1 MFNQNNTAERIKKMT
16 TAILAWY
23 EFPPGK
29 RALFVGCEDH
39 ALFAMLGRRQ
49 LEVVCC
55 GLKELKDT
63 SWCAENTGRFDY
75 IVSIRELEK
84 EAEIGNLFK
93 VLFSLLNNT
102 GKLLL
107 GMNNRLG
114 IRYFCG
120 DRDCYTERNFD
131 GIEDYVQADLRQGS
145 AAFAGRMYSHQ
156 ELKTM
161 LLEAGFSSQQFYSVW
176 PDLDVASHLFEEHV
190 LPNEDMAIRVFPFY
204 NNPDTVFL
212 DENTVYASMVD
223 NGLWFSMANGYFIE
237 CPKAGSCCN
246 VSSVTCSFDRDDK
259 DALMTIIHSDDTVEK
274 KAAFPAGK
282 QRLLELIEHGKD
294 LADHGVPML
303 SARLQGDSYW
313 MPYVHAKSGLVYLRE
328 MLRRDI
334 DAFLQEMDKFRD
346 LILQSSEHMSEDMGD
361 GRGVILKRGYFD
373 MVPLN
378 SFYVDG
384 TFQFYDQEFYIENY
398 PANVLLI
405 RAVNAVYGGDDT
417 LNRLYPYA
425 KLLERYDLQKYQ
437 DEWNKLSYDFL
448 VELRN
453 ETGLADFYNEHRRNF
468 DIINSNRFRM
478 NYSAEKYQKL
488 FVDIFHNAASRKLI
502 IFGSGKY
509 ADQFMALFKADY
521 PVYKIIDNNPK
532 RWGDTLYGVE
542 IVSPDYLLELGQDE
556 YKVIICIKNYNP
568 IMKQLDTM
576 GVSDYSIYDANREYP
591 RIFKPIEQG
600 LVDSTAK
607 PKKYHIG
614 YVAGVFDLF
623 HYGHLNILR
632 RAKEQ
637 CDYLI
642 VGVVS
647 DRQVR
652 EYKKVEPFVPFEER
666 LEVVRSCRY
675 VDEANE
681 IPFEHP
687 DTDMAWK
694 LYHFDVQ
701 FSGSDYEDDPV
712 WLAKKKWLEERGS
725 TMVFFPY
732 TQSTSSTKLKKLI
745 TERLL

>member
-1 MFNQNNTAERIKKMT
+1 MDSQKAATDRIKKMS

-23 EFPPGK
+23 DFIPNK
-29 RALFVGCEDH
+29 QVLFVGDEDH
-39 ALFAMLGRRQ
+39 ALVGMLGDRKMA
-49 LEVVCC
+49 VSCC
-55 GLKELKDT
+55 GLDELQDT
-63 SWCAENTGRFDY
+63 SWRAANNGRFDY
-75 IVSIRELEK
+75 IISIALLEK
-84 EAEIGNLFK
+84 AAEIGNILK
-93 VLFSLLNNT
+93 SLFSLLNAN

-120 DRDCYTERNFD
+120 DRDCYIERNFD
-131 GIEDYVQADLRQGS
+131 GIEDYCQADLRRDAG
-145 AAFAGRMYSHQ
+145 FTGRMYSHQ

-161 LLEAGFSSQQFYSVW
+161 LLEAGFSSQQFFSVW
-176 PDLDVASHLFEEHV
+176 PDLTVASHLFEEHV
-190 LPNEDMAIRVFPFY
+190 LPNEDMAIRLFPFY
-204 NNPDTVFL
+204 NDPDTIFIN
-212 DENTVYASMVD
+212 ENNLYESMVD
-223 NGLWFSMANGYFIE
+223 NGLWFTMANGYFIE
-237 CPKAGSCCN
+237 CSKDGTLYD
-246 VSSVTCSFDRDDK
+246 VHSVTCSLDRDDR
-259 DALMTIIHSDDTVEK
+259 DALVTIVHGNDIVEK
-274 KAAFPAGK
+274 KAVFPDGQ
-282 QRLLELIEHGKD
+282 QRLKELIEHGED
-294 LADHGVPML
+294 LKSHGVPVVPAKL
-303 SARLQGDSYW
+303 EGDYYQ
-313 MPYVHAKSGLVYLRE
+313 MPYVHAKSGLIYLRE
-328 MLRRDI
+328 LLRQDI
-334 DAFLQEMDKFRD
+334 EAFLREMDKFRD
-346 LILQSSEHMSEDMGD
+346 LILQSSEHVTEDMGD
-361 GRGVILKRGYFD
+361 GRGVVLKRGYFD

-405 RAVNAVYGGDDT
+405 RMVNAVYGGEAELD
-417 LNRLYPYA
+417 RIYPYN
-425 KLLERYDLQKYQ
+425 KVLERYDLLKYQ

-521 PVYKIIDNNPK
+521 PVYKIIDNNQK

-542 IVSPDYLLELGQDE
+542 IVSPDYLRDLSQNE

-568 IMKQLDTM
+568 IVKQLDTM
-576 GVSDYSIYDANREYP
+576 GVTEYSIYDANREYP
-591 RIFKPIEQG
+591 RIFKPIVQG
-600 LVDSTAK
+600 VVDINSK
-607 PKKYHIG
+607 PKKYHSG

-666 LEVVRSCRY
+666 LEIVKSCRY

-745 TERLL
+745 TERLI

>member
-1 MFNQNNTAERIKKMT
+1 MDRQITSSDRIKKMS

-23 EFPPGK
+23 DFIPNK
-29 RALFVGCEDH
+29 RVLFVGDENH
-39 ALFAMLGRRQ
+39 ALVDMLKNRS
-49 LEVVCC
+49 LDVVCC
-55 GLKELKDT
+55 GLDELQDT
-63 SWCAENTGRFDY
+63 SWFAANNGRFDY
-75 IVSIRELEK
+75 IVSIAVLEK
-84 EAEIGNLFK
+84 AAGLGNLFK
-93 VLFSLLNNT
+93 RLFSLLSAN

-120 DRDCYTERNFD
+120 DSDCYTERNFD
-131 GIEDYVQADLRQGS
+131 GIEDYFQTDLRQA
-145 AAFAGRMYSHQ
+145 AAFPGRMYSHK

-161 LLEAGFSSQQFYSVW
+161 LSEAGFSSQQFFSVW
-176 PDLDVASHLFEEHV
+176 PDLTVASHLFEEHV
-190 LPNEDMAIRVFPFY
+190 LPNEDMAIRLFPFY
-204 NNPDTVFL
+204 NSPDTVFIN
-212 DENTVYASMVD
+212 ENNLYESLVD
-223 NGLWFSMANGYFIE
+223 NGLWFPMANGYFIE
-237 CPKAGSCCN
+237 CSKAGTLSD
-246 VSSVTCSFDRDDK
+246 VYSVTCSLDRDDR
-259 DALMTIIHSDDTVEK
+259 DALVTIVHANDTVEK
-274 KAAFPAGK
+274 KAVFPAGK
-282 QRLLELIEHGKD
+282 QRLKELIEHGED
-294 LADHGVPML
+294 LKSHGVPVVPAKL
-303 SARLQGDSYW
+303 EGDSYR
-313 MPYVHAKSGLVYLRE
+313 MPYVHAKSGLIYLRE
-328 MLRRDI
+328 LLRQDI
-334 DAFLQEMDKFRD
+334 EAFLWEMDKFRD
-346 LILQSSEHMSEDMGD
+346 LILQSSEHVSEDMGD

-378 SFYVDG
+378 SFYVGG

-405 RAVNAVYGGDDT
+405 RAVNAVYGGEAELDRT
-417 LNRLYPYA
+417 YPYA
-425 KLLERYDLQKYQ
+425 KVLERYDLLKYQ

-453 ETGLADFYNEHRRNF
+453 ETGLSEFYNEHRRNF
-468 DIINSNRFRM
+468 YIINANRFRM

-488 FVDIFHNAASRKLI
+488 FVDIFHDAASRKLI

-532 RWGDTLYGVE
+532 RWGDKLYNVE
-542 IVSPDYLLELGQDE
+542 IVSPDYLRDLSQNE
-556 YKVIICIKNYNP
+556 YKVIICIKNYHP
-568 IMKQLDTM
+568 VMKQLDAI
-576 GVSDYSIYDANREYP
+576 GVSEYSIYDANREYP
-591 RIFKPIEQG
+591 RKFKPIVQG
-600 LVDSTAK
+600 TADISSK

-666 LEVVRSCRY
+666 LEIVKSCRY
-675 VDEANE
+675 VDEVNE

-712 WLAKKKWLEERGS
+712 WLAKKKWLEERDS